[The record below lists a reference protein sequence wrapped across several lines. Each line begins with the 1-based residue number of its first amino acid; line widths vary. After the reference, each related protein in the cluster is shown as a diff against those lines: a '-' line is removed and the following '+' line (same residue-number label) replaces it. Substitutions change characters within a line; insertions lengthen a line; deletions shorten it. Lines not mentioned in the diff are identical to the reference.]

1 MVFFVRLALHLQP
14 AGVAA
19 ERPHVG
25 HSGGRSPVELDG
37 FLLPWGASL
46 RRTPAGAEGR
56 RCRGRWGRTA
66 LHFQCLPQCLL
77 SCKCN
82 RLYHC
87 PGGPGAPR
95 RGGGWMASL
104 PVCLRGACSLSTAF
118 PTVTR
123 GNVTGRPAPCVPRRG
138 SGTMTLKHWP
148 TWGGGLPA
156 HRSQAVTRFL
166 GHVPKTLQGA

>member
-1 MVFFVRLALHLQP
+1 
-14 AGVAA
+14 
-19 ERPHVG
+19 
-25 HSGGRSPVELDG
+25 
-37 FLLPWGASL
+37 
-46 RRTPAGAEGR
+46 
-56 RCRGRWGRTA
+56 
-66 LHFQCLPQCLL
+66 
-77 SCKCN
+77 
-82 RLYHC
+82 
-87 PGGPGAPR
+87 
-95 RGGGWMASL
+95 MASL